1 LVQANFDATYTRS
14 FTAQTYI
21 LELTTFE
28 TIRTRTPFSQTISCN
43 NLITEMN
50 SAIDKKEE
58 TFLLRIKSSNAS
70 SDVTLPT
77 PSNQTVNQLKESIQ
91 QSLGQVSR
99 GRYIRL
105 IHSGRLLAPDNA
117 PISNF
122 KLKDGS
128 VIHAIIAAAG
138 VRGGQQAALSRPLT
152 NRRRLRGAGV
162 GSDGLIVS
170 RRRDAGGGEE
180 SDEDDEDLEAGVER
194 MGFDRLRA
202 DGLSRSE
209 IGALRIY
216 FSSQIDR
223 FTEQRNALSDNEG
236 GGDTEDDRR
245 NDNNDED
252 DLDPDA
258 TERNRRFRMEDE
270 WMETQGSHSEFRL
283 NLNASNPLMNRRNMY
298 LNSRPTGMDPMYTG
312 PLGTDRDFLWGFVL
326 GYLVGFMMMFW
337 VWMPTVPH
345 RQKLGILTGICFHMG
360 LNIMNGDSENGIEVD
375 VDLSIFGFAP
385 LRAHMPCQGGSK
397 RHC

>member
-1 LVQANFDATYTRS
+1 
-14 FTAQTYI
+14 
-21 LELTTFE
+21 
-28 TIRTRTPFSQTISCN
+28 
-43 NLITEMN
+43 MN

-223 FTEQRNALSDNEG
+223 FTEQRNALRDNEG

-326 GYLVGFMMMFW
+326 GYLV
-337 VWMPTVPH
+337 
-345 RQKLGILTGICFHMG
+345 
-360 LNIMNGDSENGIEVD
+360 
-375 VDLSIFGFAP
+375 
-385 LRAHMPCQGGSK
+385 
-397 RHC
+397 